1 MKTKKTLLIE
11 RLKKGRDAKR
21 ARDGRCEGRKPFGHL
36 PGENDTIARIRQLY
50 RKKPGDDRLSC
61 YRIAKV
67 LNRENRPTRTGA
79 KWRSSTVTK
88 ILERLGI
95 LK

>member
-1 MKTKKTLLIE
+1 MKTKKALLLD

-21 ARDGRCEGRKPFGHL
+21 AKDGSCEGRKPYGYY
-36 PGENDTIARIRQLY
+36 PGEADTIARIKQLY
-50 RKKPGDDRLSC
+50 RKRPGDDRLSC

-67 LNRENRPTRTGA
+67 LNRENRPTRTGC
-79 KWRSSTVTK
+79 KWQSCTVTK